1 MKFFNN
7 KLSRINFLIL
17 VGILTYLYIN
27 MSNSDGYVQAIAK
40 ASPSVINISSK
51 KSIDARL
58 FDGRSVNDFIGSGII
73 ISNDGYII
81 TNLHVIEGT
90 SIIEV
95 ELDDGQVYPASL
107 IGFDERSDLAVIK
120 ISPID
125 SLKPIEV
132 SNSSSVQIGDE
143 AIAIGNAFGLG
154 KTFTSGIISA
164 TGRDYGNPYLE
175 LIQTDAAINP
185 GNSGGALINH
195 KGNLIGMNTKIFS
208 QTGSYAG
215 IGFALPANKMI
226 EVASEIIQYGS
237 VKRSWVGDFRVKAK
251 RLFLNNKPT
260 YGLEILELKNYGP
273 LFNSGKIKSGAIILS
288 INNESPTW
296 ENLTSALKNS
306 FPGDEISFRIL
317 QNSNVEDYKVRTEAI
332 PN

>member
-17 VGILTYLYIN
+17 MAILTYLYTN
-27 MSNSDGYVQAIAK
+27 MSNSNSYEEAISK
-40 ASPSVINISSK
+40 ASASVINISSIK
-51 KSIDARL
+51 NVETRL
-58 FDGRSVNDFIGSGII
+58 FDGGSLNGQIGSGII

-81 TNLHVIEGT
+81 TNLHVIKRAK
-90 SIIEV
+90 IIEV

-107 IGFDERSDLAVIK
+107 IGFDARSDLAVIK
-120 ISPID
+120 INAIEV
-125 SLKPIEV
+125 LKPIEV
-132 SNSSSVQIGDE
+132 SNSSSVRIGDQV
-143 AIAIGNAFGLG
+143 IAIGNAFGLG

-208 QTGSYAG
+208 KTGSYAG
-215 IGFALPANKMI
+215 IGFALPANKLI
-226 EVASEIIQYGS
+226 ELASEIIQYGE
-237 VKRSWVGDFRVKAK
+237 VKQSWVGDFRVKSK
-251 RLFLNNKPT
+251 RFLLNNKT
-260 YGLEILELKNYGP
+260 MFGLEILELKEYGP
-273 LFNSGKIKSGAIILS
+273 LFSSGKIKPGSIIIS
-288 INNESPTW
+288 INNQAPSW
-296 ENLTSALKNS
+296 ENLISAINNS
-306 FPGDEISFRIL
+306 FPGDEINFKIL
-317 QNSNVEDYKVRTEAI
+317 QNSTVEIFTVTTEAF